1 MIKKLLQLQRYR
13 LLSHILW
20 GKKGRHYIEKYLS
33 SKAEMDQSQKSFPLK
48 DSHTLRIAIAE
59 GGGLGDAIMQT
70 LYIKE
75 IRKLFT
81 GKIVID
87 FYCRAFPAFK
97 NFPFIDNCF
106 PYTDNH
112 PSSNY
117 DVYIVSRRFYI
128 ILACDEK
135 KVKKF
140 SKKFLLF
147 CKWCKHLTDDIL
159 DGEYNDNLFSQYAL
173 LFGKNRL
180 EQANVH
186 NILPITRHTK
196 TYCDLDEESFG
207 ILDEYGLT
215 TTPYITVSRSVDCKY
230 NGNHPKL
237 WPLDYYEDLVGHLK
251 KRFPYIKFVQLG
263 AEFGYGRINGIDLNL
278 VGKTSLNQVKILLKY
293 ALLHIDG
300 EGGLVHLRHI
310 LNGVSAVFFGPT
322 NPKIFG
328 YENNLNF
335 RSAGCVNPC
344 EWVTRTWTNG
354 CLRGFKKPLC
364 MQNLT
369 PDAVFT
375 SIVSYL
381 EKIKLYIYESQYEQT
396 LSKIEKS
403 TIAFLGMPGQT
414 DIQWAKGNS
423 LIIYTPDLT
432 LRSNCD
438 LFHQGQKKDFFAEYA
453 SPYNIPSENNYYD
466 MVYINQLEQC
476 RHPFYALQEALRILK
491 PGCYLLVEIKT
502 QLILDAVN
510 KICTNKQDLKY
521 GLLKITKKDYK

>member
-1 MIKKLLQLQRYR
+1 MKKTFTILRYKLLA
-13 LLSHILW
+13 HILC

-33 SKAEMDQSQKSFPLK
+33 SKAEMDQSQKNFPLK

-59 GGGLGDAIMQT
+59 GGGLGDAIIQT

-117 DVYIVSRRFYI
+117 DVYIFSRRFYI

-140 SKKFLLF
+140 SKKFLQF

-159 DGEYNDNLFSQYAL
+159 DGEYNDNLFSQYSL

-207 ILDEYGLT
+207 ILEEYGLK
-215 TTPYITVSRSVDCKY
+215 TPYITVGRSVDCKY
-230 NGNHPKL
+230 NGHHPKL
-237 WPLDYYEDLVGHLK
+237 WPLDYYEDLVNRLK

-263 AEFGYGRINGIDLNL
+263 AEFGYGSIKGIDLNL
-278 VGKTSLNQVKILLKY
+278 VGRTSLNQAKILLKY

-300 EGGLVHLRHI
+300 EGGLVHLRHT

-335 RSAGCVNPC
+335 RSSVCLDSC
-344 EWVTRTWTNG
+344 EWVTRTWTAG
-354 CLRGFKKPLC
+354 CLRGAKKPLC
-364 MQNLT
+364 MKQLT
-369 PDAVFT
+369 PDMVFT
-375 SIVSYL
+375 PIVSYL
-381 EKIKLYIYESQYEQT
+381 EKIKPYIYESRYEQQF
-396 LSKIEKS
+396 SKIVKS
-403 TIAFLGMPGQT
+403 TLAFVGTPSQT
-414 DIQWAKGNS
+414 DISLAKENS
-423 LIIYTPDLT
+423 LTIYASDLT
-432 LRSNCD
+432 FITNCD
-438 LFHQGQKKDFFAEYA
+438 LFYEGQKKGFVAEYA

-510 KICTNKQDLKY
+510 KICTNKEDLKY
-521 GLLKITKKDYK
+521 GLLKITKKDFK